1 MKLSI
6 ELNTAENTKHIKF
19 IKSDESDD
27 IYIEATIDDSYI
39 EILGTTDIKELEK
52 IIALLK
58 QVHPWVCCDNYRT

>member
-6 ELNTAENTKHIKF
+6 ELKTTGNTKHIKF

-27 IYIEATIDDSYI
+27 IYIGATIDDSYI

-52 IIALLK
+52 IIDLLR
-58 QVHPWVCCDNYRT
+58 QVHP